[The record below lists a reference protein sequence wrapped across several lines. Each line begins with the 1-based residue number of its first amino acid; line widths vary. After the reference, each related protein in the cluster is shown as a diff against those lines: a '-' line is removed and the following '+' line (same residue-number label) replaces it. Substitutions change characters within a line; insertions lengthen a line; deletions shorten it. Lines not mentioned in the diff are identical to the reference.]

1 MSEECSYC
9 GEKLDDSFLY
19 ENYVESDQEEFI
31 ILCPECDKELKII
44 AYVNIDFT
52 IQKGESC

>member
-19 ENYVESDQEEFI
+19 ENYVESDQEEFT

-52 IQKGESC
+52 IEKGGSG